1 MPTKE
6 EIKKAL
12 LQAAGNPESGVIV
25 DVVDDLTKAVVNLLN
40 PEVKAPPVSFDKR
53 ETTTI
58 APTEKR

>member
-1 MPTKE
+1 MPSKE

-25 DVVDDLTKAVVNLLN
+25 DVVDDLTKAVVKLIT
-40 PEVKAPPVSFDKR
+40 PEVKEAPVSFDKR